1 MAEKHRV
8 LGTNRPRVDA
18 ALKVTGR
25 AAYLHDIRIPGV
37 LECKLLKS
45 PYAHAR
51 IVHIDT
57 EKAANLPGVR
67 GVLTYKDVS
76 QTPIRAHNSPHHT
89 YRVLP
94 REVFYV
100 GEQVAAVAAET
111 KEVAMDAL
119 ELIEVTYE
127 PLPAIFDPI
136 EAMKPDAYL
145 LYPDRPDNLSPS
157 NFPIETGRGD
167 IAQGFEDADLILES
181 RYTVGVQAH
190 NCLDPHGTV
199 CRWDGDELT
208 VWSST
213 KFIWSILDK
222 VCEIMGLPETNV
234 KVIAPFVGGDFG
246 SKAGQIET
254 MQAVICATLA
264 RRTGRP
270 VRLQFTRDE
279 EIALTYHSVGPFTYD
294 TRGGI
299 KREDGRPTA
308 MDLVLHSSQ
317 GAHNIA
323 GLEAPYVGSGAVA
336 VYKFDSCKFVG
347 YPSYCNLNMTGSRRG
362 YGDPEGFWCSEQFVD
377 ELSEAV
383 GMDPVEWR
391 KKWAIRQG
399 DPTATRLVWGEFAGG
414 DYQLL
419 LEQGAAAFGWE
430 EKWKGWKTPAAVDGP
445 RRCGVGVALAQ
456 HITGVNNEMGVVRV
470 NVDGSVDVLSHASEV
485 GQGIRTAMPMCVAEV
500 LGVSPEKVRVSE
512 ASTAFVP
519 RGFGVYASRGTPL
532 IIGAAVKAARD
543 ARRQLLERAARILKV
558 SPEDLDIAEGRIFV
572 KAEPDKEMTMQKA
585 ATSFGRVGVYG
596 MGYEE
601 VPYYNPETGQPRWE
615 KSNGAAFA
623 EVEVDVET
631 GEVTVPKIVSV
642 ADAGVVIHP
651 ELAKAQIDCSI
662 LWGIGYALYE
672 DEIYDRR
679 NQGRVMNTQMV
690 DYKIP
695 TFLDRTDFTSLVIS
709 DPDHAPTPPLNMKGL
724 GENAM
729 VPIAPAIG
737 NAIYNAIGVR
747 IKDHPVTPD
756 KILKALGKI

>member
-1 MAEKHRV
+1 MTEKHAV
-8 LGTNRPRVDA
+8 LGKNRPRVDA
-18 ALKVTGR
+18 ALKVTGK
-25 AAYLHDIRIPGV
+25 AAYLHDIRLPGM

-51 IVHIDT
+51 IVRIDA
-57 EKAANLPGVR
+57 EKAKKLPGVR
-67 GVLTYKDVS
+67 GVLTYEDVP

-94 REVFYV
+94 REVYFV

-111 KEVAMDAL
+111 KEVALDAL
-119 ELIEVTYE
+119 ELIEVSYE
-127 PLPAIFDPI
+127 QLPAVFDPI
-136 EAMKPDAYL
+136 EAMKPDAPL
-145 LYPDRPDNLSPS
+145 MYPDMPDNLSPS
-157 NFPIETGRGD
+157 NFPIETSRGD
-167 IAQGFEDADLILES
+167 IAKGFADADIVLES

-190 NCLDPHGTV
+190 NCLDTHGTV
-199 CRWDGDELT
+199 CKWEGDELT
-208 VWSST
+208 IWSST
-213 KFIWSILDK
+213 KFIWAILDK
-222 VCEIMGLPETNV
+222 VCEIMGLPETKV
-234 KVIAPFVGGDFG
+234 KVIAPFIGGDFG

-254 MQAVICATLA
+254 MQAVICATFA
-264 RRTGRP
+264 KRTGRP
-270 VRLQFTRDE
+270 VRLQFNRQE
-279 EIALTYHSVGPFTYD
+279 EISLTYHSVGPFTYD
-294 TRGGI
+294 TRGGV
-299 KREDGRPTA
+299 KREEGRPTA
-308 MDLVLHSSQ
+308 LDLVLHSSQ

-377 ELSEAV
+377 EMAEAV

-391 KKWAIRQG
+391 IRWSIRQG

-414 DYQLL
+414 DYPELL
-419 LEQGAAAFGWE
+419 QKGAELFRWK
-430 EKWKGWKTPAAVDGP
+430 EKWKGWGKPLAVDGP
-445 RRCGVGVALAQ
+445 RRRGVGVALAQ
-456 HITGVNNEMGVVRV
+456 HLTGVNNEMGVVRV

-500 LGVSPEKVRVSE
+500 LGVRPELVRVSE
-512 ASTAFVP
+512 ASTEFVP

-532 IIGAAVKAARD
+532 IIGAAVKAAQD
-543 ARRQLLERAARILKV
+543 ARRQLLERAAKVLKV
-558 SPEDLDIAEGRIFV
+558 TPEELDTGEGRIFV
-572 KAEPDKEMTMQKA
+572 KAEPEKGMTIQKA
-585 ATSFGRVGVYG
+585 ATVFGRVGVYG
-596 MGYEE
+596 LGYEE
-601 VPYYNPETGQPRWE
+601 APHYNPETGQPLWE
-615 KSNGAAFA
+615 KSNGALFA

-631 GEVTVPKIVSV
+631 GEVAVDRVVSV

-651 ELAKAQIDCSI
+651 ELAKAQVDCSI

-672 DEIYDRR
+672 DEVYDRR
-679 NQGRVMNTQMV
+679 NQGRVMNIQMV

-695 TFLDRTDFTSLVIS
+695 TFLDRTNFVSVVFS
-709 DPDHAPTPPLNMKGL
+709 NPDHAPTPPLHVKGL

-729 VPIAPAIG
+729 APVAPAIG